1 MFFDG
6 SKDGQDKFRSIFS
19 PKWVDY
25 MLRQAIALCWA
36 TLPRESRTA
45 TEIQTQVWRIVE
57 RALKDQRED
66 ADVFG
71 TGRAP

>member
-1 MFFDG
+1 MGDDDAQPG
-6 SKDGQDKFRSIFS
+6 PEDLGSIFS

-45 TEIQTQVWRIVE
+45 TELQTQVWRIVE
-57 RALKDQRED
+57 RALQDQRED